1 MLSRRARSL
10 DQLLDNTY
18 AVDIG
23 YYVSRG
29 WEILQRDLGAYIG
42 FTILSGMINVF
53 IALLPAIGN
62 LMQLGV
68 SGPLSAGP
76 LIYAFKSCRGQERE
90 FRDFLRGFDYWITL
104 LVTILMLTCFNLLLL
119 LPFALVTIAQMLG
132 TIAPLVRDQV
142 SIEQVGSDIYWQL
155 LPWILFL
162 GLSMVGIGYALRV
175 FYAFAFPLIL
185 DRKLEFWPAMELSRR
200 IISKRWG
207 ALLLLLLVT
216 DLINLGGALLFL
228 IGLLVTVPLTQC
240 ILAVAYEDIVGLEA
254 ESY

>member
-10 DQLLDNTY
+10 DQLLDDTY

-29 WEILQRDLGAYIG
+29 WEILQRDMGAYVV
-42 FTILSGMINVF
+42 FTLLSGMINV
-53 IALLPAIGN
+53 IVAILAAIGN
-62 LMQLGV
+62 LLQLGI

-76 LIYAFKSCRGQERE
+76 LIYAFKSCRRQQRE
-90 FRDFLRGFDYWITL
+90 FGDFLLGFNYWVNL

-132 TIAPLVRDQV
+132 TVAPLLRDQV
-142 SIEQVGSDIYWQL
+142 SVEEVSSDLYWQL

-162 GLSMVGIGYALRV
+162 GLSMLGIGYALRV
-175 FYAFAFPLIL
+175 LYAFTFPLIL

-200 IISKRWG
+200 IISKRWAAILG
-207 ALLLLLLVT
+207 LLVLT

-228 IGLLVTVPLTQC
+228 IGLLVTMPLTQC